1 MVLKT
6 KIYLSTISSVPD
18 ESPGS
23 ASIGSNGSQV
33 LDVVDIDV
41 ELFVGGDVRRQVW
54 CLLGAPSEKH
64 P

>member
-6 KIYLSTISSVPD
+6 KISSVPD

-23 ASIGSNGSQV
+23 TSIGSNGSQV

-41 ELFVGGDVRRQVW
+41 ELFIGGDVRRQVGG
-54 CLLGAPSEKH
+54 LLGAPSEKH